1 MDDINEMLFD
11 VEYNSHK
18 AEAKLAI
25 DKATSYITFT
35 VNDGGVDSTLK
46 ILEKEDVALLLVAIR
61 QEYNKLIDFYKN
73 N

>member
-1 MDDINEMLFD
+1 MENL
-11 VEYNSHK
+11 V
-18 AEAKLAI
+18 
-25 DKATSYITFT
+25 
-35 VNDGGVDSTLK
+35 LK